1 MIATLYSTEY
11 KANIGL
17 KRKAKAKE
25 VGASVLEEYKVI
37 ELVLAAWIQI

>member
-1 MIATLYSTEY
+1 MATLYGAEY

-25 VGASVLEEYKVI
+25 VSISILKEYKVVK
-37 ELVLAAWIQI
+37 LVLAA